1 MNTFE
6 QEPITGETNQK
17 IELTIDSLHSLD
29 TTRRWAGF
37 LAILGFIFIALLIL
51 VGFGMV
57 FMFSAFDNGML
68 GSGMKYGM
76 MIYFIILGTIFFF
89 PILYLFRFSNWTKKA
104 LKNKSSLDLSV
115 ALLNLK
121 SHYKFYGIFTIVV
134 LALYLL
140 AIIVA
145 VIFSAFI

>member
-37 LAILGFIFIALLIL
+37 LAILGFIFLGLLVIAAFVMGFAFSVLNNSLPFAGMGVGIMIVYLIL
-51 VGFGMV
+51 AV
-57 FMFSAFDNGML
+57 
-68 GSGMKYGM
+68 
-76 MIYFIILGTIFFF
+76 
-89 PILYLFRFSNWTKKA
+89 ILYFPVLYLYRFSTWTKKSIA
-104 LKNKSSLDLSV
+104 NNSSLDLTV

-121 SHYKFYGIFTIVV
+121 SHYKFYGIFTIVI
-134 LALYLL
+134 LSIYLI
-140 AIIVA
+140 AIIIA
-145 VIFSAFI
+145 LTFAAFL